1 MICVDWENGAAL
13 PNYVRAAVNTRLVG
27 KQVTSA
33 NICKDFYCVAIIICM
48 CLIVVLVD
56 SQIGWR

>member
-27 KQVTSA
+27 KQVGGATELESME
-33 NICKDFYCVAIIICM
+33 NKSSIPFGF
-48 CLIVVLVD
+48 LLPVVTVD
-56 SQIGWR
+56 P